1 MRCAL
6 LQLPSI
12 GMGSNKLDNYARV
25 AHQKGVKLVVMG
37 EYLLNPFFKELVHT
51 PVSMIAEQSAHQIE
65 TLKSLAEK
73 YDLVFIAPIVTVK
86 KKECTKTI
94 VKVGPRSVTY
104 YPQQFLI
111 NYPHWN
117 EEKFFNNPI
126 EALKPPMIFAV
137 GGFKFAVMGGFEVH
151 FDSMWDA
158 VDAKSVDAVLIPSA
172 STFESHNRWRE
183 LLKTRAFTHN
193 CYILRA
199 NRVGEYFDEKHAWKF
214 YGDSM
219 VISPDGEIEA
229 DLGNTEELLIV
240 DLDRKSL
247 IESRKGWGFKE
258 AMRKRNVH
266 RVNT

>member
-1 MRCAL
+1 MRVAI

-12 GMGSNKLDNYARV
+12 GMGSKILENYARV
-25 AHQKGVKLVVMG
+25 ASQKGVKLVLMG
-37 EYLLNPFFKELVHT
+37 EYLLNPFFKELIQT

-65 TLKSLAEK
+65 TLKALAIK
-73 YDLVFIAPIVTVK
+73 YDLTFVAPIITVK
-86 KKECTKTI
+86 KKECTKMI
-94 VKVGPRSVTY
+94 AKVNARSVVY

-126 EALKPPMIFAV
+126 EAVKPPMVFACE
-137 GGFKFAVMGGFEVH
+137 GFKFAVMGGYETH
-151 FDSMWDA
+151 FDPMWDA
-158 VDAKSVDAVLIPSA
+158 VTSKVVDVVLVPSA

-183 LLKTRAFTHN
+183 LIKTRAFTHN

-199 NRVGEYFDEKHAWKF
+199 NRVGEYFDEQSAWKF

-219 VISPDGEIEA
+219 IVSPDGEIEA

-247 IESRKGWGFKE
+247 SESRKGWGFKE
-258 AMRKRNVH
+258 ALRKR
-266 RVNT
+266 R

>member
-1 MRCAL
+1 MRIAI

-12 GMGSNKLDNYARV
+12 GMGSSKLESYARV
-25 AHQKGVKLVVMG
+25 AHQKGVKLMLLG

-51 PVSMIAEQSAHQIE
+51 PVSMIAEQSAHQVE
-65 TLKSLAEK
+65 TLKMLASK
-73 YDLVFIAPIVTVK
+73 YDLTFVAPIVTVK

-94 VKVGPRSVTY
+94 AKINGRSISY

-126 EALKPPMIFAV
+126 EPVKPPMIFALE
-137 GGFKFAVMGGFEVH
+137 GFKFAVMAGFELH
-151 FDSMWDA
+151 FDPLWDA
-158 VDAKSVDAVLIPSA
+158 VSSKAVDAVLVPSA

-183 LLKTRAFTHN
+183 LIKMRAFTHN

-199 NRVGEYFDEKHAWKF
+199 NRIGEYFDDKHAWKF

-219 VISPDGEIEA
+219 VVSPDGEIEA

-247 IESRKGWGFKE
+247 SESRKGWGFKE
-258 AMRKRNVH
+258 ALRKRK
-266 RVNT
+266 

>member
-1 MRCAL
+1 MRVAI

-12 GMGSNKLDNYARV
+12 GMGSNKLESYARV
-25 AHQKGVKLVVMG
+25 ANQKGVKLVLMG
-37 EYLLNPFFKELVHT
+37 EYLLNPFFKELIQT
-51 PVSMIAEQSAHQIE
+51 PISMIAEQSAHQIE
-65 TLKSLAEK
+65 TLKSLALK
-73 YDLVFIAPIVTVK
+73 YDLTFVAPIVTVK
-86 KKECTKTI
+86 KRECTKMI
-94 VKVGPRSVTY
+94 AKVNARSVTY

-126 EALKPPMIFAV
+126 EPVKPPMVFAC
-137 GGFKFAVMGGFEVH
+137 GGFKFAVMGGFETH
-151 FDSMWDA
+151 FDPMWDA
-158 VDAKSVDAVLIPSA
+158 VSSKVVDAVLVPSA

-183 LLKTRAFTHN
+183 LIKTRAFTHN

-199 NRVGEYFDEKHAWKF
+199 NRVGEYCDEQHAWKF

-219 VISPDGEIEA
+219 VVSPDGEIEA

-258 AMRKRNVH
+258 ALRKRS
-266 RVNT
+266 

>member
-1 MRCAL
+1 MIRCAL

-12 GMGSNKLDNYARV
+12 GMGSTKLENYARV
-25 AHQKGVKLVVMG
+25 AHQKGVKLVLLG
-37 EYLLNPFFKELVHT
+37 EYLLNPFFKELVQT
-51 PVSMIAEQSAHQIE
+51 PVSMIAEQSVHQIE
-65 TLKSLAEK
+65 TLKSLASK
-73 YDLVFIAPIVTVK
+73 YDLVFVAPIVTVR
-86 KKECTKTI
+86 KKECTKMI
-94 VKVGPRSVTY
+94 VKVSPRSVTY

-117 EEKFFNNPI
+117 EEKFFANPVQPV
-126 EALKPPMIFAV
+126 KMPMIFAV
-137 GGFKFAVMGGFEVH
+137 EGFKFAVMGGFEIH
-151 FDSMWDA
+151 FDPLWEA
-158 VDAKSVDAVLIPSA
+158 VDAKNVDVVLVPSA

-219 VISPDGEIEA
+219 AISPDGDVEA

-240 DLDRKSL
+240 DLDRNA
-247 IESRKGWGFKE
+247 INESRKGWGFRE
-258 AMRKRNVH
+258 ALKKR
-266 RVNT
+266 R

>member
-1 MRCAL
+1 MRVAI

-12 GMGSNKLDNYARV
+12 GMGSKILENYARV
-25 AHQKGVKLVVMG
+25 ASQKGVKLVLMG
-37 EYLLNPFFKELVHT
+37 EYLLNPFFKELTQT

-65 TLKSLAEK
+65 TLKALAIK
-73 YDLVFIAPIVTVK
+73 YDLTFVAPIITVK
-86 KKECTKTI
+86 KKECTKMI
-94 VKVGPRSVTY
+94 AKVNARSVVY

-126 EALKPPMIFAV
+126 EPVKSPMIFSCE
-137 GGFKFAVMGGFEVH
+137 GFKFALMGGFELH
-151 FDSMWDA
+151 FDPMWEA
-158 VDAKSVDAVLIPSA
+158 VTSKVVDAVLVPSA

-183 LLKTRAFTHN
+183 LIKTRAFTHN

-199 NRVGEYFDEKHAWKF
+199 NRVGEYCDEQHVWKF

-219 VISPDGEIEA
+219 VVSPDGEIEA
-229 DLGNTEELLIV
+229 DLGNSEELLIV

-247 IESRKGWGFKE
+247 TESRKVWGFKE
-258 AMRKRNVH
+258 ALRKRS
-266 RVNT
+266 

>member
-1 MRCAL
+1 MRIAI

-12 GMGSNKLDNYARV
+12 GMGSKILENYARV
-25 AHQKGVKLVVMG
+25 ASQKGVKLVLMG
-37 EYLLNPFFKELVHT
+37 EYLLNPFFKELVQT

-65 TLKSLAEK
+65 TLKGLALK
-73 YDLVFIAPIVTVK
+73 YDLTFVTSIVTVK
-86 KKECTKTI
+86 KKECTKMI
-94 VKVGPRSVTY
+94 AKINARSVTY

-126 EALKPPMIFAV
+126 QPVKPPMIFALD
-137 GGFKFAVMGGFEVH
+137 GFKFAVMGGFETH
-151 FDSMWDA
+151 FDALWESVSTKA
-158 VDAKSVDAVLIPSA
+158 VDVVLVPSA

-183 LLKTRAFTHN
+183 LIKTRAFTHN

-199 NRVGEYFDEKHAWKF
+199 NRVGEYCDEKHAWKF

-219 VISPDGEIEA
+219 VVSPDGEIEA

-247 IESRKGWGFKE
+247 TESRKGWGFKE
-258 AMRKRNVH
+258 ALRKR
-266 RVNT
+266 R

>member
-1 MRCAL
+1 MMRIAI

-25 AHQKGVKLVVMG
+25 AHQKGVKLILLG
-37 EYLLNPFFKELVHT
+37 EYLLNPFFKELVQT
-51 PVSMIAEQSAHQIE
+51 PISMIQEQSNHQIE
-65 TLKSLAEK
+65 TLKALALK
-73 YDLVFIAPIVTVK
+73 YDLIFVAPIVTVK
-86 KKECTKTI
+86 KKECTKMI
-94 VKVGPRSVTY
+94 VKVNARSVTY

-117 EEKFFNNPI
+117 EEKFFANPI
-126 EALKPPMIFAV
+126 EAVKAPMIFAA
-137 GGFKFAVMGGFEVH
+137 GGFKFAVMGGFELH
-151 FDSMWDA
+151 FDPLWEAISTKG
-158 VDAKSVDAVLIPSA
+158 VDVVLVPSA

-183 LLKTRAFTHN
+183 LVKMRAFTHS

-199 NRVGEYFDEKHAWKF
+199 NRIGEYNDEKYAWKF

-219 VISPDGEIEA
+219 LVSPDGEIEA

-247 IESRKGWGFKE
+247 SDSRKGWGFKE
-258 AMRKRNVH
+258 ALRKRK
-266 RVNT
+266 

>member
-1 MRCAL
+1 MRVAI

-12 GMGSNKLDNYARV
+12 GMGSNKLESYARI
-25 AHQKGVKLVVMG
+25 ANQKGVKLVLMG
-37 EYLLNPFFKELVHT
+37 EYLLNPFFKELIQT
-51 PVSMIAEQSAHQIE
+51 PVSMIAEQSTHQIE
-65 TLKSLAEK
+65 TLKALALK
-73 YDLVFIAPIVTVK
+73 YDLTFVATIVTVK
-86 KKECTKTI
+86 KKECTKMI
-94 VKVGPRSVTY
+94 AKVNARSVTY

-126 EALKPPMIFAV
+126 EPVKSPMIFACE
-137 GGFKFAVMGGFEVH
+137 GFKFAVMGGFETH
-151 FDSMWDA
+151 FDPLWEA
-158 VDAKSVDAVLIPSA
+158 VSSKVVDAVLVPSA

-199 NRVGEYFDEKHAWKF
+199 NRVGEYCDEKHAWKF

-219 VISPDGEIEA
+219 VVSPDGEIEA

-247 IESRKGWGFKE
+247 SESRKGWGFKE
-258 AMRKRNVH
+258 ALRKRK
-266 RVNT
+266 

>member
-1 MRCAL
+1 MRIAI

-12 GMGSNKLDNYARV
+12 GMGSKILENYTRV
-25 AHQKGVKLVVMG
+25 ASQKGVKLVLMG
-37 EYLLNPFFKELVHT
+37 EYLLNPFFKELTQT
-51 PVSMIAEQSAHQIE
+51 PVSMIAEQSTHQIE
-65 TLKSLAEK
+65 MLKALALK
-73 YDLVFIAPIVTVK
+73 YDITFVAPIVMVK
-86 KKECTKTI
+86 KKECTKMI
-94 VKVGPRSVTY
+94 VKVNARSVTY

-117 EEKFFNNPI
+117 EEKFFNNPV
-126 EALKPPMIFAV
+126 EPVKPPMIFSCE
-137 GGFKFAVMGGFEVH
+137 GFKFAVMGGFETH
-151 FDSMWDA
+151 FDPMWEA
-158 VDAKSVDAVLIPSA
+158 VTSKVVDAVLVPSA

-183 LLKTRAFTHN
+183 LIKTRAFTHN

-199 NRVGEYFDEKHAWKF
+199 NRVGEYFDEQSAWKF

-219 VISPDGEIEA
+219 VVSPDGEIEA

-258 AMRKRNVH
+258 ALRKR
-266 RVNT
+266 R

>member
-1 MRCAL
+1 MRVAI

-12 GMGSNKLDNYARV
+12 GMGSNKLESYARV
-25 AHQKGVKLVVMG
+25 ANQKGVKLVLMG
-37 EYLLNPFFKELVHT
+37 EYLLNPFFKELIQT
-51 PVSMIAEQSAHQIE
+51 PVSMIAEQSTHQIE
-65 TLKSLAEK
+65 TLKSLALK
-73 YDLVFIAPIVTVK
+73 YDLTFVASIVMVK
-86 KKECTKTI
+86 KKECTKMI
-94 VKVGPRSVTY
+94 AKINARSVTY

-126 EALKPPMIFAV
+126 EAVKSPMIFAV
-137 GGFKFAVMGGFEVH
+137 DGFKFAVMGGFETH
-151 FDSMWDA
+151 FDPMWDA
-158 VDAKSVDAVLIPSA
+158 VSSKVVDAVLVPSA

-183 LLKTRAFTHN
+183 LIKTRAFTHN

-199 NRVGEYFDEKHAWKF
+199 NRVGEYCDEKHAWKF

-219 VISPDGEIEA
+219 VVSPDGEIEA

-258 AMRKRNVH
+258 ALRKRK
-266 RVNT
+266 

>member
-1 MRCAL
+1 MRIAI

-12 GMGSNKLDNYARV
+12 GMGSSKLESYARV
-25 AHQKGVKLVVMG
+25 AHQKGVKLMLLG

-51 PVSMIAEQSAHQIE
+51 PVSMIAEQSAHQVE
-65 TLKSLAEK
+65 TLKMLASK
-73 YDLVFIAPIVTVK
+73 YDLTFVAAIVTVK
-86 KKECTKTI
+86 KKECNKTI
-94 VKVGPRSVTY
+94 AKINGRSISY

-126 EALKPPMIFAV
+126 EPVKPPMIFALE
-137 GGFKFAVMGGFEVH
+137 GFKFAVMAGFELH
-151 FDSMWDA
+151 FDPLWDA
-158 VDAKSVDAVLIPSA
+158 VSSKAVDAVLVPSA

-183 LLKTRAFTHN
+183 LIKMRAFTHN

-199 NRVGEYFDEKHAWKF
+199 NRIGEYFDDKHAWKF

-219 VISPDGEIEA
+219 VVSPDGEIEA

-247 IESRKGWGFKE
+247 SESRKGWGFKE
-258 AMRKRNVH
+258 ALRKRK
-266 RVNT
+266 